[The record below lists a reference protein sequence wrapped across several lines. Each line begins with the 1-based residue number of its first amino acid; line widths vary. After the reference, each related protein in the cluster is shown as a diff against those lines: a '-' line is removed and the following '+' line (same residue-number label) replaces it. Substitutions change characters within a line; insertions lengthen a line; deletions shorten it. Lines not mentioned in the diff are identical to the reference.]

1 MEGRCEFYASSTG
14 YAYDNYYN
22 EVSMKH
28 LSEFF
33 FYQLQSIKVQL
44 SSPMYLYCLGGGA

>member
-22 EVSMKH
+22 EVSTNYLQYIWKGTHAYEYLLAKH
-28 LSEFF
+28 YTMFH
-33 FYQLQSIKVQL
+33 
-44 SSPMYLYCLGGGA
+44 